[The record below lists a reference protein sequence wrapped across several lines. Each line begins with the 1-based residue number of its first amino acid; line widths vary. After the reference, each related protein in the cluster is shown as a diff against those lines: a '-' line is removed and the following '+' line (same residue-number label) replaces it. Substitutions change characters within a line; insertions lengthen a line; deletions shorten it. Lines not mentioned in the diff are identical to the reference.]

1 MRIVIAG
8 AGIAGL
14 TAALA
19 LHAAGHRDIR
29 IVEQSR
35 QLRPLGSGVNLMPQA
50 VGYLATLGVLE
61 DLREVAIATSTMQ
74 LATARGQVL
83 WSEARGGGPVPQLS
97 IHRGW
102 LTRVLAEHVTNRL
115 GGGAIV
121 ADSRIVAVDAE
132 QGLVGCVS
140 AASAPREHRFDVLVG
155 ADGIRS
161 AVRAAVVGG
170 SVPLQ
175 FAGATIWRGTT
186 TFHGFADNA
195 TMVIAGD
202 GAAKV
207 VFYPLADHHDG
218 TVLMNWAAATSDAG
232 GAGERGNWNT
242 PAAAS
247 QFVDAFDGWSIH
259 GIDIGELM
267 RATDG
272 PFAYP
277 MVDIDPLPT
286 WTRSTSRG
294 QIVLIGDAAHAMYP
308 IGSNGATQSVIDA
321 AVLGRHLTPAV
332 RAGAALA
339 SFELERRPATA
350 AVQTA
355 NRAQGPEIV
364 IDLAAQRA
372 PQGFTDLTEV
382 FAPGELEEIAASYAA
397 ISGASRRPSLSQ

>member
-1 MRIVIAG
+1 M
-8 AGIAGL
+8 
-14 TAALA
+14 
-19 LHAAGHRDIR
+19 
-29 IVEQSR
+29 EQSR

-50 VGYLATLGVLE
+50 VGHLAALGVLE

-102 LTRVLAEHVTNRL
+102 LTRVLAKHVADRL

-132 QGLVGCVS
+132 EGVMGCMN
-140 AASAPREHRFDVLVG
+140 AAGTPREHRFDVLVG

-161 AVRAAVVGG
+161 VVRAAVVGG

-186 TFHGFADNA
+186 SFRGFADNA

-218 TVLMNWAAATSDAG
+218 TVLMNWAAATPDVD

-242 PAAAS
+242 PAAAA
-247 QFVDAFDGWSIH
+247 QFVEAFDGWSIY

-267 RATDG
+267 RVTDG

-277 MVDIDPLPT
+277 MVDIDPLST
-286 WTRSTSRG
+286 WTRTAGRG
-294 QIVLIGDAAHAMYP
+294 QVVLIGDAAHAMYP

-321 AVLGRHLTPAV
+321 AVLARHLAPDVPAGV
-332 RAGAALA
+332 ALA
-339 SFELERRPATA
+339 EFEQERRPATA
-350 AVQTA
+350 AVQIA
-355 NRAQGPEIV
+355 NRAQGPEVV
-364 IDLAAQRA
+364 IDLAARRA
-372 PQGFTDLTEV
+372 PHGFTDLTEV
-382 FAPGELEEIAASYAA
+382 FAPGELEEIAVNYAA
-397 ISGASRRPSLSQ
+397 LSGAPAAPLALKD